1 MDRLVSAVSDLGTSL
16 TRDRMISAAI
26 FHHAQSNFRNSNC
39 IHEISCSSELC
50 FSYIRV
56 IRLIY
61 CSVWLLSPA
70 KVEMA
75 SSLKDMKNTVE
86 ELTSLVQASSYKI
99 SLTSE

>member
-1 MDRLVSAVSDLGTSL
+1 MHKVILEIL
-16 TRDRMISAAI
+16 TVFMKY
-26 FHHAQSNFRNSNC
+26 HVLQNC
-39 IHEISCSSELC
+39 AFLILE
-50 FSYIRV
+50 V

-75 SSLKDMKNTVE
+75 RSLKDMKNTVE
-86 ELTSLVQASSYKI
+86 ELASLVQASSYKI